1 MHLLLFGAAEIGDST
16 SGSTVRSC
24 TGRQATGRRS
34 PLVHERSTALTAHC
48 RRVRWK
54 RALSAAHHAGR
65 LQGELV
71 KLGRCPLIMIDEAGY
86 IPFEAEAAYLFSS

>member
-1 MHLLLFGAAEIGDST
+1 MHGEAGDRSAKSTGARAEHGAD
-16 SGSTVRSC
+16 GALPASTV
-24 TGRQATGRRS
+24 
-34 PLVHERSTALTAHC
+34 
-48 RRVRWK
+48 K